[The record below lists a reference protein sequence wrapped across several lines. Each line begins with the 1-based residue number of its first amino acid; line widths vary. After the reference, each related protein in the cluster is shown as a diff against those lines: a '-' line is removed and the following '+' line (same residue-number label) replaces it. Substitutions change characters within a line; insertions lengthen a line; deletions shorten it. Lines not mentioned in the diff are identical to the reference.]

1 MIFYRKEKMEEDAQN
16 LVNSLLTP
24 EQLKKKID
32 RENEEK
38 RKIKE
43 KTDEITAKDVVAMT
57 IAIIEIILPYFL
69 IAIAGMVAVY
79 FFLWWMGHR

>member
-43 KTDEITAKDVVAMT
+43 KTDEITAKDVIAMT

>member
-1 MIFYRKEKMEEDAQN
+1 MEEDAQN

-43 KTDEITAKDVVAMT
+43 KTDEITAKDVIAMT